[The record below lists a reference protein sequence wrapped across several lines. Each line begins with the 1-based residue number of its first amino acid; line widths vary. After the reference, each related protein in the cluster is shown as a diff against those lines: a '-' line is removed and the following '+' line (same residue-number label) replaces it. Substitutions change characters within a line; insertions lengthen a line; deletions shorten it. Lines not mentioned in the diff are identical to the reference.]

1 MGTRHLSPFRGLL
14 VGLVGELVTL
24 DVLVRRDL
32 VNRNTDSSEPKFVGF
47 GYGHMEEL
55 LRGVGGPVMALTAA
69 WLSEKMTTS
78 VRSICCAICRVICVP
93 RSSAVKTVA
102 SDLRPRNI
110 VWSVS
115 AHAE

>member
-47 GYGHMEEL
+47 GYGHIGVVARRWWTRDGLDGRLAVGEDDHVGAVDL
-55 LRGVGGPVMALTAA
+55 LCYLQSHLCP
-69 WLSEKMTTS
+69 
-78 VRSICCAICRVICVP
+78 
-93 RSSAVKTVA
+93 
-102 SDLRPRNI
+102 
-110 VWSVS
+110 
-115 AHAE
+115 